1 MPTIETVDITS
12 HAFAL
17 RLANLLVAT
26 RTRKGQS
33 LRAVARNSNGRFSA
47 RHLKAFER
55 AESSIDETLIDE
67 LVVLYQ
73 CDLGTIL
80 PLRLPVM
87 VSAGRVIA
95 GGVYQEVEGTDS
107 DSVLSAY
114 LTLVRTLRRQKNA
127 PVVDLRRDDIAV
139 LAGFL
144 NESQESVVHRLA
156 TLMHATQVKRTAMVS
171 VLAAGA
177 AVVGLVGSAMAL
189 GSADSSTPA
198 PTDSVVVTIDTTTA
212 PSATDTVAVTEDAS
226 TTSIVV
232 DVTTSTSEAP
242 TVTTRPPVIVPV
254 TNPPTTT
261 IPMIETNLTT
271 TTTLVDSGDPAVPV
285 PAP

>member
-12 HAFAL
+12 KAFAL
-17 RLANLLVAT
+17 RMANLLVAT

-33 LRAVARNSNGRFSA
+33 VRAVARSSGGRFGV
-47 RHLKAFER
+47 RELKAFER
-55 AESSIDETLIDE
+55 AEVGLDETIVDE
-67 LVVLYQ
+67 LAVLYR

-80 PLRLPVM
+80 PARLPVM
-87 VSAGRVIA
+87 VSAGRVSA
-95 GGVYQEVEGTDS
+95 GGVYQEVEGSDS

-144 NESQESVVHRLA
+144 NETQETVVHRLA

-171 VLAAGA
+171 VLATGA

-189 GSADSSTPA
+189 DAGESSTPVS
-198 PTDSVVVTIDTTTA
+198 TDSVVVTVESVPTSVPDDSVVATDSATTT
-212 PSATDTVAVTEDAS
+212 TITVEITEP
-226 TTSIVV
+226 
-232 DVTTSTSEAP
+232 TTSTP

-254 TNPPTTT
+254 TQRPTTT
-261 IPMIETNLTT
+261 IPMIDTDLTT
-271 TTTLVDSGDPAVPV
+271 TTTIVDSGDPALPL
-285 PAP
+285 PTP